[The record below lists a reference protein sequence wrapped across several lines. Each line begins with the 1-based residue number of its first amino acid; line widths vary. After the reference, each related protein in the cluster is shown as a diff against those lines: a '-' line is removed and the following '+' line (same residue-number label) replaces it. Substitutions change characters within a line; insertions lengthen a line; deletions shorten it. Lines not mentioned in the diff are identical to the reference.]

1 MNKMIRECAVC
12 SVLTVAV
19 VTGWGKTNDCV
30 IGSLQKVPPPTAVTQ
45 KPAVAAQPA
54 PKVSAPA
61 VAAPKETP
69 KLGTTQVVKPVTTPT
84 DKSAAVPVA
93 KSSATPGVKPVAT
106 SAAKPVVPVAPVTP
120 KAVASAAPAAT
131 QKALKVLDGGAVDD
145 TDNGLRYQDSG
156 KRLVSCDPK
165 AVAVTIKKEVE
176 LIHGN
181 AFRGCTELLRV
192 HFLGDAPNA
201 ADEVFAD
208 LPRGCTIYVE
218 KGRKGWPNG
227 NANVWKGVAVRSAD
241 EIKTVLMDFDG
252 RVKINGIGYK
262 MRACGDGVALS
273 ADLKFVSESL
283 AATLVVPEKIGNAP
297 VRILGDSVFPACTN
311 LVKVIIPA
319 SVTNFSLA
327 AFSRCGR
334 PRQIEIG
341 TGNTE
346 YRTVNGTVYEV
357 NSKTVIMAG
366 TDVST
371 AKVPADALTIGPEA
385 FKGCD
390 SLTSVELPATLKS
403 IGKGAFAGC
412 MGLSVVTVPADAE
425 VAADAFEGCCA
436 TIRKV
441 GSYRHYDGFAGAKSE
456 VRWMPDALRE
466 NKEGP
471 FVELLPLRTAVER
484 ASKGDGAALYALAI
498 HCAQGNE
505 VKRDP
510 ARAMEYLRKA
520 VSAKDANAE
529 FLLGLILE
537 SRMAGSDLNDPT
549 APGIAGRFAV
559 SASADSSTGS
569 GLGTPFERYVG
580 TPSSTFADSKR
591 AASASA
597 GSLANEKDYEL
608 VRGVYETAERDGCSA
623 AGVRLEHLSYLS
635 KLEFER
641 VEKDANQRLLDG
653 LKAK

>member
-1 MNKMIRECAVC
+1 MNKTIRKCAVC

-19 VTGWGKTNDCV
+19 ATGWGRPADRV
-30 IGSLQKVPPPTAVTQ
+30 IGSPHKTSPS
-45 KPAVAAQPA
+45 VAAA
-54 PKVSAPA
+54 SKVSAPA

-69 KLGTTQVVKPVTTPT
+69 KMGTT
-84 DKSAAVPVA
+84 PVA
-93 KSSATPGVKPVAT
+93 KPA
-106 SAAKPVVPVAPVTP
+106 APVTP
-120 KAVASAAPAAT
+120 AAPKVVASAESSPTAT
-131 QKALKVLDGGAVDD
+131 QKAFKVLDGGAVDD
-145 TDNGLRYQDSG
+145 TDNGLKYQDGG

-165 AVAVTIKKEVE
+165 AVSVTIKKEVE

-218 KGRKGWPNG
+218 KGLKGWPNG
-227 NANVWKGVAVRSAD
+227 NANVWKGVTVRSAD
-241 EIKTVLMDFDG
+241 EINAVPMEFG
-252 RVKINGIGYK
+252 GQVKINGIGYK
-262 MRACGDGVALS
+262 VRACGDGVALS
-273 ADLKFVSESL
+273 ADPKSVSESP

-297 VRILGDSVFPACTN
+297 VRILGDSVFPACTS
-311 LVKVIIPA
+311 LVKVVIPA

-346 YRTVNGTVYEV
+346 YRTVNGIVYEV

-366 TDVST
+366 TDVSA
-371 AKVPADALTIGPEA
+371 AKVPADALAIGPEA
-385 FKGCD
+385 FKGCE
-390 SLTSVELPATLKS
+390 SLTSVELPATLKT

-412 MGLSVVTVPADAE
+412 MGLSVVTVPVDAE

-436 TIRKV
+436 TIKKV
-441 GSYRHYDGFAGAKSE
+441 GSYIHYDGFAGAKSE
-456 VRWMPDALRE
+456 VRWMPDVSRE

-471 FVELLPLRTAVER
+471 FVELLPLRTAVEG
-484 ASKGDGAALYALAI
+484 ASKGDGAALYALAV

-537 SRMAGSDLNDPT
+537 SRMAGSDLNDP
-549 APGIAGRFAV
+549 AASGIAGRFAV
-559 SASADSSTGS
+559 SAADASTGS
-569 GLGTPFERYVG
+569 GSGTPFERYVG
-580 TPSSTFADSKR
+580 APSSSFADSRR

-608 VRGVYETAERDGCSA
+608 VHGVYEAAFRDGCAA

-635 KLEFER
+635 KLEYER
-641 VEKDANQRLLDG
+641 VESDANQRLLDG
-653 LKAK
+653 LQNK

>member
-1 MNKMIRECAVC
+1 MNKTIRKCAVC
-12 SVLTVAV
+12 SVLTVV
-19 VTGWGKTNDCV
+19 VATGWGKPNDRV
-30 IGSLQKVPPPTAVTQ
+30 IGGPHKTPPSTAVTQ
-45 KPAVAAQPA
+45 KSSV
-54 PKVSAPA
+54 PA
-61 VAAPKETP
+61 VAAPKEASKPITTP
-69 KLGTTQVVKPVTTPT
+69 AAKPIAAPVVKP
-84 DKSAAVPVA
+84 AAVPVI
-93 KSSATPGVKPVAT
+93 KTVA
-106 SAAKPVVPVAPVTP
+106 PVAPAAP
-120 KAVASAAPAAT
+120 KAVTSAAPASTAT

-145 TDNGLRYQDSG
+145 TDNGLKYQDGG

-165 AVAVTIKKEVE
+165 AVSVTIKKEVE

-181 AFRGCTELLRV
+181 AFRGCTELLRI

-208 LPRGCTIYVE
+208 LPRDCTIYVE

-227 NANVWKGVAVRSAD
+227 NTNVWKGVAVRVAD
-241 EIKTVLMDFDG
+241 EIKTVPMEFDG
-252 RVKINGIGYK
+252 LVKISGIGCK
-262 MRACGDGVALS
+262 VRACGDGVALS
-273 ADLKFVSESL
+273 ADPKSVSEPP
-283 AATLVVPEKIGNAP
+283 AAVLVVPEKIGNAP
-297 VRILGDSVFPACTN
+297 VRILGDSVFPVCTN
-311 LVKVIIPA
+311 LVKVVIPA
-319 SVTNFSLA
+319 SLTNFSLA

-341 TGNTE
+341 KGNTA
-346 YRTVNGTVYEV
+346 YRTVNGIVYEV

-371 AKVPADALTIGPEA
+371 AKVPADALAIGPEA

-412 MGLSVVTVPADAE
+412 MGLSVVTVPVDAE

-436 TIRKV
+436 TIKKV
-441 GSYRHYDGFAGAKSE
+441 GSYSHYDGFAGAKSE
-456 VRWMPDALRE
+456 VRWMPDVSRE
-466 NKEGP
+466 NKEGS
-471 FVELLPLRTAVER
+471 FVELLPLRTAVEG
-484 ASKGDGAALYALAI
+484 ASKGDGAALYALAV
-498 HCAQGNE
+498 HCAQGNV

-537 SRMAGSDLNDPT
+537 SRMAGSDLNDPE
-549 APGIAGRFAV
+549 APGIAGRFTV
-559 SASADSSTGS
+559 SAVDASTGS
-569 GLGTPFERYVG
+569 GSGTPFERYVG
-580 TPSSTFADSKR
+580 VPSSSFAESKR

-597 GSLANEKDYEL
+597 GSLANEKDYKL
-608 VRGVYETAERDGCSA
+608 VRDVYEAAERDGCSA

-641 VEKDANQRLLDG
+641 VERDATQRLLDE
-653 LKAK
+653 LRNK

>member
-1 MNKMIRECAVC
+1 MNKTIRRCAVC

-19 VTGWGKTNDCV
+19 ATGWGKPADRV
-30 IGSLQKVPPPTAVTQ
+30 LGGSHKTLTS
-45 KPAVAAQPA
+45 AAS
-54 PKVSAPA
+54 KVSAPA
-61 VAAPKETP
+61 ATAPKEASKPVTTP
-69 KLGTTQVVKPVTTPT
+69 VDKPVTTPVVKPVT
-84 DKSAAVPVA
+84 AQEA
-93 KSSATPGVKPVAT
+93 KPAATPAVKPVAMP
-106 SAAKPVVPVAPVTP
+106 AAKPVAPVAPTAH
-120 KAVASAAPAAT
+120 KAVASAEPSPTAT
-131 QKALKVLDGGAVDD
+131 QKAFKVLDGGAVDD
-145 TDNGLRYQDSG
+145 TDNGLKYQDGG

-165 AVAVTIKKEVE
+165 AVSVTIKKDVE

-201 ADEVFAD
+201 ADEVFDD
-208 LPRGCTIYVE
+208 LPRGCTVYVE

-227 NANVWKGVAVRSAD
+227 NGNVWKGIAVRSAD
-241 EIKTVLMDFDG
+241 EIKTVPMEFDG
-252 RVKINGIGYK
+252 LVKINGIGYK
-262 MRACGDGVALS
+262 VRACGDGVALS
-273 ADLKFVSESL
+273 ADPKSVFESPT
-283 AATLVVPEKIGNAP
+283 ATLVVPEEIGNAP
-297 VRILGDSVFPACTN
+297 VRILGDSVFPTCAN
-311 LVKVIIPA
+311 LEKVVIPA

-327 AFSRCGR
+327 AFLRCGR

-341 TGNTE
+341 TGNAE
-346 YRTVNGTVYEV
+346 YRMVNGVVYEV

-366 TDVST
+366 TAVS
-371 AKVPADALTIGPEA
+371 AVKVPVDALAIGPEA

-390 SLTSVELPATLKS
+390 SLISVELPATLKA

-412 MGLSVVTVPADAE
+412 MGLSVVTVPTDAE

-436 TIRKV
+436 TIKKV
-441 GSYRHYDGFAGAKSE
+441 GSYSHYDGFAGAKSE
-456 VRWMPDALRE
+456 VRWMPDVLRG
-466 NKEGP
+466 KMEGP
-471 FVELLPLRTAVER
+471 FVELLPLRMAVER
-484 ASKGDGAALYALAI
+484 ASKGDGAALYALAV

-537 SRMAGSDLNDPT
+537 SRMAGSDLNDPA

-559 SASADSSTGS
+559 SAAADALAGS
-569 GLGTPFERYVG
+569 GSGTPFERYVG
-580 TPSSTFADSKR
+580 APSLSFADSKR

-608 VRGVYETAERDGCSA
+608 VRGVYEAAERDGCSA

-641 VEKDANQRLLDG
+641 VERDANQRLLDG
-653 LKAK
+653 LKDR

>member
-1 MNKMIRECAVC
+1 MNKMIRRCAVC

-19 VTGWGKTNDCV
+19 ATGWGKPADRV
-30 IGSLQKVPPPTAVTQ
+30 LGGSHKTLTSAASKVP
-45 KPAVAAQPA
+45 
-54 PKVSAPA
+54 APA
-61 VAAPKETP
+61 ATAPKEAS
-69 KLGTTQVVKPVTTPT
+69 KPVTTPVVKPFT
-84 DKSAAVPVA
+84 APAVKPVTAQEA
-93 KSSATPGVKPVAT
+93 KPAATPAAKPAATPAVKPVAMPV
-106 SAAKPVVPVAPVTP
+106 AKPVAPVAPAAP
-120 KAVASAAPAAT
+120 KVVASAASAPTAT
-131 QKALKVLDGGAVDD
+131 QKALKVLDGGTVDD
-145 TDNGLRYQDSG
+145 TDNGLKYLDGG

-165 AVAVTIKKEVE
+165 AVSVTIKKEVE

-227 NANVWKGVAVRSAD
+227 NGNVWKGIAVRFAD
-241 EIKTVLMDFDG
+241 EIKTVPMEFDG
-252 RVKINGIGYK
+252 RVKIDGIGYK
-262 MRACGDGVALS
+262 VRACGDGVALS
-273 ADLKFVSESL
+273 AGPKSVSESPV
-283 AATLVVPEKIGNAP
+283 ATLVVPEKIGNAP
-297 VRILGDSVFPACTN
+297 VRILGDSVFPTCAN
-311 LVKVIIPA
+311 LEKVVIPA

-346 YRTVNGTVYEV
+346 YRTVNGVVYEV

-366 TDVST
+366 TAVS
-371 AKVPADALTIGPEA
+371 AVKVPLDALVIGSEA

-390 SLTSVELPATLKS
+390 SLISVELPATLKT

-436 TIRKV
+436 TIKKV
-441 GSYRHYDGFAGAKSE
+441 GSYIHYDGFAGAKSE
-456 VRWMPDALRE
+456 VRWMPDASCG
-466 NKEGP
+466 NKEGLI
-471 FVELLPLRTAVER
+471 VELLPLRTAVER
-484 ASKGDGAALYALAI
+484 ASKGDGAALYALAV

-537 SRMAGSDLNDPT
+537 SRMAGSDLNDP
-549 APGIAGRFAV
+549 AASGIAGRFAV
-559 SASADSSTGS
+559 SAADTLAGS
-569 GLGTPFERYVG
+569 GSGTPFERYVG
-580 TPSSTFADSKR
+580 APSSSFADSRR

-608 VRGVYETAERDGCSA
+608 VRGVYEAAERDGCSA
-623 AGVRLEHLSYLS
+623 AGMRIEHLSYLS

-653 LKAK
+653 LKDR

>member
-1 MNKMIRECAVC
+1 MNKTIRRCTVC

-19 VTGWGKTNDCV
+19 ATGWGKPADRVFSGPHKTQPSV
-30 IGSLQKVPPPTAVTQ
+30 ASKVP
-45 KPAVAAQPA
+45 
-54 PKVSAPA
+54 APA
-61 VAAPKETP
+61 ATVPKEAS
-69 KLGTTQVVKPVTTPT
+69 KPVTTPVVKPFT
-84 DKSAAVPVA
+84 APAVKPVTAQEA
-93 KSSATPGVKPVAT
+93 KPAATPAVKPVAMPV
-106 SAAKPVVPVAPVTP
+106 AKPVAPVAP
-120 KAVASAAPAAT
+120 AAKAIASAAPAPTAT

-145 TDNGLRYQDSG
+145 TDNGLKYQDGG

-165 AVAVTIKKEVE
+165 AVSVAIKKEVE

-227 NANVWKGVAVRSAD
+227 NGSVWKGIAVRFAD
-241 EIKTVLMDFDG
+241 EIKTVPMEFDG
-252 RVKINGIGYK
+252 LVKINGIGYK
-262 MRACGDGVALS
+262 VGACGDGVTLS
-273 ADLKFVSESL
+273 ADPKSLSESP

-311 LVKVIIPA
+311 LVKVVIPA

-334 PRQIEIG
+334 PQQIEIG
-341 TGNTE
+341 TGNAE
-346 YRTVNGTVYEV
+346 YRTVNGIVYEM

-366 TDVST
+366 TDVSA
-371 AKVPADALTIGPEA
+371 AKVPADALAIGPEA
-385 FKGCD
+385 FKGCE
-390 SLTSVELPATLKS
+390 SLTSVELPVTLKT
-403 IGKGAFAGC
+403 IGKGAFTGC
-412 MGLSVVTVPADAE
+412 MGLSVVTVPVDAE

-436 TIRKV
+436 TIKKV
-441 GSYRHYDGFAGAKSE
+441 GSYSHYEGFVGAKSE

-484 ASKGDGAALYALAI
+484 ASKGDGAALYALAV

-537 SRMAGSDLNDPT
+537 SRMVGSDLNDP
-549 APGIAGRFAV
+549 AAAGIAGRFA
-559 SASADSSTGS
+559 ASAADATTGS

-580 TPSSTFADSKR
+580 APSSSFADSKR
-591 AASASA
+591 AASTSA

-608 VRGVYETAERDGCSA
+608 VRGVYEAAERDGCPA

-635 KLEFER
+635 KLEFGR
-641 VEKDANQRLLDG
+641 VEKESNQRLLDG
-653 LKAK
+653 LQKK

>member
-1 MNKMIRECAVC
+1 MNKMIRKCAVC

-19 VTGWGKTNDCV
+19 ATGWGKPADRVVGGPHKTLTPAATA
-30 IGSLQKVPPPTAVTQ
+30 SKVL
-45 KPAVAAQPA
+45 
-54 PKVSAPA
+54 APA
-61 VAAPKETP
+61 VAAPKEAP
-69 KLGTTQVVKPVTTPT
+69 KPVTTPVA
-84 DKSAAVPVA
+84 KSAAVPVA
-93 KSSATPGVKPVAT
+93 KPATVPEVKPVT
-106 SAAKPVVPVAPVTP
+106 MQAAKPAAPVTP
-120 KAVASAAPAAT
+120 AAPKVVASVVPAPTVT

-145 TDNGLRYQDSG
+145 TDNGLKYQDGG
-156 KRLVSCDPK
+156 KRLVSCDPN
-165 AVAVTIKKEVE
+165 AVSVTIKKDVE
-176 LIHGN
+176 LINGN

-201 ADEVFAD
+201 ADEVFSD

-241 EIKTVLMDFDG
+241 EIKTVPMEFDG
-252 RVKINGIGYK
+252 LVKINGIGYK
-262 MRACGDGVALS
+262 VRACGDGVALS
-273 ADLKFVSESL
+273 ADPKFVSEPS

-297 VRILGDSVFPACTN
+297 VRILGDSVFPTCAN
-311 LVKVIIPA
+311 LEKVVIPA

-334 PRQIEIG
+334 PRQLEIG

-346 YRTVNGTVYEV
+346 CRTVNGVVYEV

-366 TDVST
+366 TAVS
-371 AKVPADALTIGPEA
+371 AVKVPLDALAIGSEA

-390 SLTSVELPATLKS
+390 SLISVELPATLKA

-436 TIRKV
+436 TIKKV
-441 GSYRHYDGFAGAKSE
+441 GSYSHYDGFAGAKSE
-456 VRWMPDALRE
+456 VRWMPDVSRE
-466 NKEGP
+466 SKEGP

-484 ASKGDGAALYALAI
+484 ASKGDGAALYALAV

-537 SRMAGSDLNDPT
+537 SRMAGSDLNDPV

-559 SASADSSTGS
+559 SAVDASTGS
-569 GLGTPFERYVG
+569 CSGTPFERYVG
-580 TPSSTFADSKR
+580 VPSSSFADSKR
-591 AASASA
+591 AAPASA

-608 VRGVYETAERDGCSA
+608 VRGVYEAAERDGCSA

>member
-1 MNKMIRECAVC
+1 MNKMIRKYAVC
-12 SVLTVAV
+12 SVLTAAVAA
-19 VTGWGKTNDCV
+19 GWGKPADCV
-30 IGSLQKVPPPTAVTQ
+30 SGGPHTTPSAATAS
-45 KPAVAAQPA
+45 
-54 PKVSAPA
+54 KVSAPA
-61 VAAPKETP
+61 VAAPKEAP
-69 KLGTTQVVKPVTTPT
+69 RLGTTQVVKPVTTPVA
-84 DKSAAVPVA
+84 KSPVVPVA
-93 KSSATPGVKPVAT
+93 KSSAILGGKPVAT
-106 SAAKPVVPVAPVTP
+106 SAAKPVAPVAPVAP
-120 KAVASAAPAAT
+120 KALATAAPAPTAT

-145 TDNGLRYQDSG
+145 TDNGLKYQDDG

-165 AVAVTIKKEVE
+165 AVSITIKKEVE

-181 AFRGCTELLRV
+181 AFRGCTELLRIR
-192 HFLGDAPNA
+192 FLGDAPNA

-227 NANVWKGVAVRSAD
+227 NASVWKNVAVRSAD
-241 EIKTVLMDFDG
+241 EIKAVPMEFDG
-252 RVKINGIGYK
+252 LVKINGIGYK
-262 MRACGDGVALS
+262 VRACGDGVALS
-273 ADLKFVSESL
+273 AGAKSMPEPSAV
-283 AATLVVPEKIGNAP
+283 TLVVPEKIGNAP
-297 VRILGDSVFPACTN
+297 VRILGDSVFPTCTN
-311 LVKVIIPA
+311 LVKVVVPA
-319 SVTNFSLA
+319 SITNFSLS

-341 TGNTE
+341 MGNTE
-346 YRTVNGTVYEV
+346 YRTLNGVVYEV

-366 TDVST
+366 TEVS
-371 AKVPADALTIGPEA
+371 AVKVPADALVIGPEA
-385 FKGCD
+385 FKGCE
-390 SLTSVELPATLKS
+390 SLTSVELPATLKA

-436 TIRKV
+436 TVKKV
-441 GSYRHYDGFAGAKSE
+441 GSYSHYDGFAGAKSE
-456 VRWMPDALRE
+456 VRWMPDESCE

-471 FVELLPLRTAVER
+471 LVKLLPLRKAVEG

-537 SRMAGSDLNDPT
+537 SRMAGSDLNDPV

-559 SASADSSTGS
+559 SAVDASTGS
-569 GLGTPFERYVG
+569 CSGTPFERYVG
-580 TPSSTFADSKR
+580 VPSSSFADSKR
-591 AASASA
+591 AAPASA

-608 VRGVYETAERDGCSA
+608 VRGVYEAAERDGCSA

-641 VEKDANQRLLDG
+641 VEKDADQRLLDG

>member
-1 MNKMIRECAVC
+1 MIRFYN
-12 SVLTVAV
+12 
-19 VTGWGKTNDCV
+19 GKVMTFGEKIDIFDGEV
-30 IGSLQKVPPPTAVTQ
+30 WTDGDIISYVGKGKAEM
-45 KPAVAAQPA
+45 PAF
-54 PKVSAPA
+54 
-61 VAAPKETP
+61 ERD
-69 KLGTTQVVKPVTTPT
+69 VVKPVTTPVA
-84 DKSAAVPVA
+84 KSAAVPVA
-93 KSSATPGVKPVAT
+93 KPATVSEVKPVTMQAAK
-106 SAAKPVVPVAPVTP
+106 SAAPVVPAAP
-120 KAVASAAPAAT
+120 KAVASAAPAPTAT
-131 QKALKVLDGGAVDD
+131 QKALKVLDGGTVDD
-145 TDNGLRYQDSG
+145 TDNGLKYQDGG

-165 AVAVTIKKEVE
+165 AVSVTIKKEVE

-208 LPRGCTIYVE
+208 LPCGCTVYVE
-218 KGRKGWPNG
+218 KERKGWPNG
-227 NANVWKGVAVRSAD
+227 NANVWKGIAVRSAD
-241 EIKTVLMDFDG
+241 EIKTVPMEFDG
-252 RVKINGIGYK
+252 QVKINGIGYK
-262 MRACGDGVALS
+262 VKACGDGVALS
-273 ADLKFVSESL
+273 ADSKSASESSAAML
-283 AATLVVPEKIGNAP
+283 AVPEKIGNAP

-311 LVKVIIPA
+311 LAKVVIPA
-319 SVTNFSLA
+319 SVTNFGLA

-341 TGNTE
+341 MGNTE
-346 YRTVNGTVYEV
+346 YRTLNGVVYEV

-366 TDVST
+366 TEVS
-371 AKVPADALTIGPEA
+371 AVKVPADALVIGPEA
-385 FKGCD
+385 FKGCE
-390 SLTSVELPATLKS
+390 SLTSVELPATLKA

-436 TIRKV
+436 TVKKV
-441 GSYRHYDGFAGAKSE
+441 GSYSHYDGFAGAKSE
-456 VRWMPDALRE
+456 VHWMPDESCE

-471 FVELLPLRTAVER
+471 LVKLLPLRKAVEG

-537 SRMAGSDLNDPT
+537 SRMAGSDLNDPA
-549 APGIAGRFAV
+549 APGIAGRFAK
-559 SASADSSTGS
+559 SAAVDASTGS
-569 GLGTPFERYVG
+569 GSGTPFERYVG
-580 TPSSTFADSKR
+580 APSLSFADSKR
-591 AASASA
+591 AESASA

-641 VEKDANQRLLDG
+641 VEKESNQRLLDG
-653 LKAK
+653 LQKK